1 MSELEYTPIQDIPTI
16 IDDARQFYKTG
27 TTKELAFRKQQL
39 KQVIRYL
46 EDSEKGIEN
55 AVYSDLKKHR
65 MEVLAEIAPVINEC
79 KYLIEN
85 LDRLAKPVS
94 PKKLYWINATDTTYV
109 RKEPKGVV
117 LVIGAWNYPVH
128 LTLMPVVGAIAA
140 GNCVILK
147 PSEVA
152 SHTAAFLTKTM
163 SGYLDQRFFKIVN
176 GAVDETTAL
185 LDRPLD
191 HIFYTG
197 GGTIGSIVMGKAA
210 KFLTPVTLELGGK
223 SPTYVA
229 PDAVNQCTAN
239 RIAWG
244 KFYNNGQTCVA
255 PDYIIVQR
263 EHAESL
269 VSELQ
274 KTIKEFYG
282 EYPEK
287 SDSYGRIINHR
298 QFDRL
303 KKCLDSVD
311 PATVV
316 IGGQTNRDD
325 LFIAPTVIYPAT
337 ASGNPIMDNEIF
349 GPILPVV
356 PVDNIDEAIDIIN
369 SKPHPLV
376 TYIFSDKKKEIN
388 KVIEQSTS
396 GGVLVNDTLM
406 HILETSL
413 PFGGV
418 GASGMGNYHGDKSF
432 TTFSHE
438 RSTMIKSTGL
448 ESVMGARYPPYNQDK
463 YNLFSVLI
471 YGLPSSIVAKAQTI
485 KTFLGSSVQVFFGSS
500 SSQDTN

>member
-1 MSELEYTPIQDIPTI
+1 MAELQYTSIQEIPTI
-16 IDDARQFYKTG
+16 VEDARRFYKTG
-27 TTKELAFRKQQL
+27 ATKDLSYRKNQL
-39 KQVIRYL
+39 KQIICYL
-46 EDSEKGIEN
+46 QENENEIEKAIWN
-55 AVYSDLKKHR
+55 DLKKHR

-94 PKKLYWINATDTTYV
+94 PKKLYWIHATDTTYI

-117 LVIGAWNYPVH
+117 LVIGAWNYPIH
-128 LTLMPVVGAIAA
+128 LTLMPIVGAIAA

-147 PSEVA
+147 PSEV
-152 SHTAAFLTKTM
+152 SPHTSALLAKTLT
-163 SGYLDQRFFKIVN
+163 SYIDVRSFKIIN
-176 GAVDETTAL
+176 GGVDETTVL
-185 LDRPLD
+185 LDQHVN

-197 GGTIGSIVMGKAA
+197 NGKVGSIVMEKAA

-229 PDAVNQCTAN
+229 PDAISQVTAN

-244 KFYNNGQTCVA
+244 KYYNNGQTCVA
-255 PDYIIVQR
+255 PDYILVQR
-263 EHAESL
+263 DHAENL
-269 VSELQ
+269 VELLQ
-274 KTIKEFYG
+274 KSIKEFYG

-303 KKCLDSVD
+303 KNALDEVD
-311 PATVV
+311 PTNVI

-325 LFIAPTVIYPAT
+325 LFIAPTIIYPAP
-337 ASGNPIMDNEIF
+337 ANGVAIMEDEIF

-356 PVDNIDEAIDIIN
+356 PVDDVDEAIDIIN
-369 SKPHPLV
+369 SKPSPLV
-376 TYIFSDKKKEIN
+376 TYIFGDKKTEIN
-388 KVIEQSTS
+388 HVIEQTTS

-406 HILETSL
+406 HILEASL

-432 TTFSHE
+432 DTFSHE
-438 RSTMIKSTGL
+438 RSTMIKSTNL
-448 ESVMGARYPPYNQDK
+448 ESAMIARYPPYNDDK
-463 YNLFSVLI
+463 YNMFSVLI
-471 YGLPSSIVAKAQTI
+471 YGLPSSFIAKAQTI
-485 KTFLGSSVQVFFGSS
+485 KNFLGASVQVFFGGS
-500 SSQDTN
+500 SSQ